1 VDNDMNLLEYVSPEG
16 DVIVHPIFN
25 SLKKL
30 ILNPDE
36 NYWSVGS
43 GQGYL
48 TWYEQENIP
57 LISLS
62 LTFNEKNGF
71 WLEYRDKRTQDGS
84 YTSLGNNDF
93 SHKNAAEV
101 YICGDPLLLPSSFFI
116 TSEQACAGVND
127 FSKDG
132 RKSDSIIWG
141 IKGDQGWDYGDP
153 EGFV

>member
-1 VDNDMNLLEYVSPEG
+1 MNLLEYVSPEG

-25 SLKKL
+25 NLKEL
-30 ILNPDE
+30 ILNPHE

-48 TWYEQENIP
+48 TWYGQENTP

-62 LTFNEKNGF
+62 LTFSEENDF
-71 WLEYRDKRTQDGS
+71 WLEYSDKRTQDGS

-93 SHKNAAEV
+93 SHENAVEV
-101 YICGDPLLLPSSFFI
+101 YICGDPLLLPTSFFI
-116 TSEQACAGVND
+116 TPEQACSGVKD
-127 FSKDG
+127 FFKDG